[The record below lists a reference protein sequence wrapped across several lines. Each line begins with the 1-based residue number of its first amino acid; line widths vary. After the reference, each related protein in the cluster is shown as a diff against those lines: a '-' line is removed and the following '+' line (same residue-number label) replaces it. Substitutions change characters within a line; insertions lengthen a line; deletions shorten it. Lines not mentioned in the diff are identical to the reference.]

1 MTKLFNAIKDI
12 AEAAISNDGTKL
24 GTSVV
29 SIVEN
34 GISIVSEIFGN

>member
-12 AEAAISNDGTKL
+12 AEAAISNDGIKL
-24 GTSVV
+24 GASVV

-34 GISIVSEIFGN
+34 SISIVSKIFEN